1 MNYESS
7 FGDFYFSTRKDLID
21 VQYVH
26 QWLSE
31 ESYWAKGIPI
41 ETVRTSIMNSTAV
54 GVYHDGKQI
63 GFARLIH
70 DSATFG
76 YLADVFI
83 DEQFRGQNLSKKL
96 IEFILSFEEV
106 KSFRRMILATRDA
119 HTLYQRFGFTALA
132 IPDRWMEKHQS
143 DVYNKKLSK
152 P

>member
-1 MNYESS
+1 MNYETS

-21 VQYVH
+21 VLYVH
-26 QWLSE
+26 RWLSE

-54 GVYHDGKQI
+54 GAYHQGKQI

-83 DEQFRGQNLSKKL
+83 DEQFRGQGLSKKL
-96 IEFILSFEEV
+96 VEFILGFEEV

-119 HTLYQRFGFTALA
+119 HTLYGRFGFHGLA
-132 IPDRWMEKHQS
+132 IPDRWMEKHQVDMYS
-143 DVYNKKLSK
+143 KKLSK
-152 P
+152 S